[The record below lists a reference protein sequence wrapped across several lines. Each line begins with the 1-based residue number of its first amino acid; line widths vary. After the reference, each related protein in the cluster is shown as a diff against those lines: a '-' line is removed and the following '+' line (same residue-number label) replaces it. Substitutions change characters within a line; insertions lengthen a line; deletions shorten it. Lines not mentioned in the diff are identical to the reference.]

1 MKLKNTILASALLS
15 LTSLTAVHA
24 AQELTPEKAAALK
37 PFDRITINGRFN
49 AINEASSAVSKRA
62 DALGAASYY
71 IQGINDTNGNGG
83 NWNVTADLYRAD
95 APEATKNKDRVI
107 NGVREL
113 TKSEAYTLEPYDTV
127 SASGFFRSQPDVN
140 DAISRSAKDKGAASF
155 FIIRQ
160 IDTNNGGNQMITA
173 YIYKADA
180 PKRVVQQSSNLI
192 PADSEAGKAAL
203 AAGGAAAKNVEIPGV
218 ASSDTPSKNVG
229 RFFETQSSS
238 GQRYTVTLPNGKSV
252 QEVNAITA
260 AQMQPFDS
268 VTFTGHFSTPTEI
281 SEEVGKRAV
290 AKGAKYYHVTRQ
302 WSNQSGGNL
311 TVSADLFK

>member
-15 LTSLTAVHA
+15 MTALSAHA

-49 AINEASSAVSKRA
+49 AINEASSAVSRRA

-71 IQGINDTNGNGG
+71 IQGINDLNGNGG
-83 NWNVTADLYRAD
+83 NWTVTADLYRAD
-95 APEATKNKDRVI
+95 APEAVKNKDRVI

-113 TKSEAYTLEPYDTV
+113 TKAEAFKLEPFDTV

-140 DAISRSAKDKGAASF
+140 DAITRAAKDKGAASF
-155 FIIRQ
+155 FIVRQ
-160 IDTNNGGNQMITA
+160 VDINSGGNQIVNA

-180 PKRVVQQSSNLI
+180 PQRKVQSPNLI

-203 AAGGAAAKNVEIPGV
+203 AAGGEAAKKVEIPGV
-218 ASSDTPSKNVG
+218 ASSETPSNKVG
-229 RFFETQSSS
+229 RFYETQSSS

-260 AQMQPFDS
+260 AQMQPYDS
-268 VTFTGHFSTPTEI
+268 ITFTGHFSTPTEI
-281 SEEVGKRAV
+281 SEEVGKRAI
-290 AKGAKYYHVTRQ
+290 AKGAKYYHVTRE
-302 WSNQSGGNL
+302 WSSQNGGNL

>member
-15 LTSLTAVHA
+15 LTSLTAAHA

-62 DALGAASYY
+62 DAMGAASYY

-95 APEATKNKDRVI
+95 APEAVKNKDRVI

-113 TKSEAYTLEPYDTV
+113 TKSEAYSLEPYDTV

-160 IDTNNGGNQMITA
+160 IDTNNGGN
-173 YIYKADA
+173 
-180 PKRVVQQSSNLI
+180 
-192 PADSEAGKAAL
+192 
-203 AAGGAAAKNVEIPGV
+203 
-218 ASSDTPSKNVG
+218 
-229 RFFETQSSS
+229 
-238 GQRYTVTLPNGKSV
+238 
-252 QEVNAITA
+252 
-260 AQMQPFDS
+260 
-268 VTFTGHFSTPTEI
+268 
-281 SEEVGKRAV
+281 
-290 AKGAKYYHVTRQ
+290 
-302 WSNQSGGNL
+302 
-311 TVSADLFK
+311 

>member
-62 DALGAASYY
+62 DAMGAASYY

-83 NWNVTADLYRAD
+83 NWNVTADLYHAD
-95 APEATKNKDRVI
+95 APAAVKNKDRVI

-113 TKSEAYTLEPYDTV
+113 TKSEAYSLEPYDTV

-180 PKRVVQQSSNLI
+180 PKRVVQESSNLI

-229 RFFETQSSS
+229 RFFETQTTT

-281 SEEVGKRAV
+281 SEEVGKRAI

>member
-15 LTSLTAVHA
+15 LTALTAHA

-37 PFDRITINGRFN
+37 PFDRITISGRFN
-49 AINEASSAVSKRA
+49 AIYEASDAVSKRA

-83 NWNVTADLYRAD
+83 NWNVTADLYHAD
-95 APEATKNKDRVI
+95 APAAPKNKDRII

-113 TKSEAYTLEPYDTV
+113 TKAEAFTIEPYDTV

-140 DAISRSAKDKGAASF
+140 DAITRAAKEKGAESF
-155 FIIRQ
+155 FIVRQ
-160 IDTNNGGNQMITA
+160 IDTNSGGNQIITA

-180 PKRVVQQSSNLI
+180 PKRQVQSPNLI

-203 AAGGAAAKNVEIPGV
+203 AAGGAAAKTVELPGV
-218 ASSDTPSKNVG
+218 ASNETPSNKVG
-229 RFFETQSSS
+229 RFYETQSST
-238 GQRYTVTLPNGKSV
+238 GKRYTVTRPDGKSV

-260 AQMQPFDS
+260 AQMQPYDS
-268 VTFTGHFSTPTEI
+268 VTFTGHYSTPTEV
-281 SEEVGKRAV
+281 SEEVGRRAI

>member
-15 LTSLTAVHA
+15 LTALSAHA

-37 PFDRITINGRFN
+37 PFDRITISGRFN
-49 AINEASSAVSKRA
+49 AIYEASDAVSKRA

-83 NWNVTADLYRAD
+83 NWNVTADLYHAD
-95 APEATKNKDRVI
+95 APAAPKNKDRII

-113 TKSEAYTLEPYDTV
+113 TKAEAFTIEPYDTV

-140 DAISRSAKDKGAASF
+140 DAITRAAKDKGAESF
-155 FIIRQ
+155 FIVRQ
-160 IDTNNGGNQMITA
+160 IDTNSGGNQIITA

-180 PKRVVQQSSNLI
+180 PKRQVQSPNLI

-203 AAGGAAAKNVEIPGV
+203 AAGGAAAKTVELPGV
-218 ASSDTPSKNVG
+218 ASNETPSNKVG
-229 RFFETQSSS
+229 RFYETQSST
-238 GQRYTVTLPNGKSV
+238 GKRYTVTRPDGKSV

-260 AQMQPFDS
+260 AQMQPYDS
-268 VTFTGHFSTPTEI
+268 VTFTGHYSTPTEV
-281 SEEVGKRAV
+281 SEEVGRRAI

>member
-15 LTSLTAVHA
+15 LTALSAHA

-49 AINEASSAVSKRA
+49 ALYEASDAVSKRA

-95 APEATKNKDRVI
+95 APAAPKNKDRII

-113 TKSEAYTLEPYDTV
+113 TKSEAFTLEPYDTV

-140 DAISRSAKDKGAASF
+140 DAITRAAKEKGAASF
-155 FIIRQ
+155 FIVRQ
-160 IDTNNGGNQMITA
+160 IDTNSGGNQMITA
-173 YIYKADA
+173 YIYKSDA
-180 PKRVVQQSSNLI
+180 PKRQVQSPDLI

-218 ASSDTPSKNVG
+218 ASNESPSKNVG
-229 RFFETQSSS
+229 RFYETQSST
-238 GQRYTVTLPNGKSV
+238 GKRYTVTTPDGKSV

-260 AQMQPFDS
+260 AQMQPYDS
-268 VTFTGHFSTPTEI
+268 VTFTGHFSTPTEV
-281 SEEVGKRAV
+281 SEEVGRRAI

-302 WSNQSGGNL
+302 GSSQNGGNL